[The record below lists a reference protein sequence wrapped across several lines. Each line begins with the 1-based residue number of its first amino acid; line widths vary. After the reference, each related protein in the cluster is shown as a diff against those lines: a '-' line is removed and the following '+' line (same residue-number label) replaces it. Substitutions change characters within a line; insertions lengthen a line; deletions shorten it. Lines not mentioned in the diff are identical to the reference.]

1 MRIAL
6 ISDIHANELAL
17 RAVVDDIDRIGVDQ
31 TVCLGDVATLGAQP
45 AAALRLLRGLG
56 CVCIKGNHDDF
67 LLEPALVET
76 YTRVPPIVASID
88 WCRSQLDQDDL
99 AFVRTFRAHW
109 EIRLSAATNLLLFHG
124 SPRSHMEDIV
134 ATTAPEDLDAMLAGH
149 TATVMAGGHTHIQML
164 RQHKGSL
171 LVNAGSVGQP
181 FREYRAGQQPELLA
195 HAEYAVVQEARGVVS
210 VELRR
215 VPLDRQALLEAAT
228 AVDHPLRAWLA
239 GQYA

>member
-1 MRIAL
+1 
-6 ISDIHANELAL
+6 
-17 RAVVDDIDRIGVDQ
+17 
-31 TVCLGDVATLGAQP
+31 
-45 AAALRLLRGLG
+45 
-56 CVCIKGNHDDF
+56 
-67 LLEPALVET
+67 
-76 YTRVPPIVASID
+76 
-88 WCRSQLDQDDL
+88 
-99 AFVRTFRAHW
+99 
-109 EIRLSAATNLLLFHG
+109 
-124 SPRSHMEDIV
+124 MEDIV
-134 ATTAPEDLDAMLAGH
+134 ATTAPEDLDAMLAGR